1 MWCLVILHFAAY
13 VEFTPIEE
21 NKIERMKKPTGDYYI
36 LHPATCHNECCNIPL
51 TLTSFSAIPRH
62 QILSFPNLVG
72 QLDENEKTIWT
83 FDVAI
88 RLSSCLFIFG
98 KHSTIILTWAVVY
111 FDQQTGAPHP
121 ICWSK

>member
-1 MWCLVILHFAAY
+1 MRCLGILHFAAD

-21 NKIERMKKPTGDYYI
+21 NKIECMKIPTGDYYI

-83 FDVAI
+83 FDVAV
-88 RLSSCLFIFG
+88 RLSSCLLIFG
-98 KHSTIILTWAVVY
+98 KHSTIILTWAS
-111 FDQQTGAPHP
+111 H
-121 ICWSK
+121 